1 MRFAPYIGAKRH
13 PGPEGGSHVSFDLAA
28 YRLCGAAYAC
38 SGRVDRLVVGG
49 ALTMAQ
55 RYGGRFSPDGNKTT
69 NSARPGPLSGRR
81 PQRGRARA
89 NLLFVAALPL
99 IFTSFG
105 DAPLDMALKLVAFGA
120 MILGAWLTRSGLE
133 AAEAFEARTIARRP
147 AIPRKLFGA
156 VSLGL
161 GVALATYDGSLIGSG
176 LYGAI
181 AVALHLFSFGLDP
194 MSNKVVEGVDQFQTD
209 RVARAVDEA
218 ERHLKAMKDAIAT
231 TRDRVMIAR
240 VDTFQ
245 ATAREMFRTVEN
257 DPRDLT
263 AARKYLGVYLLGARD
278 AALKFADLFNKTGD
292 QGAKEDFTALLDDLE
307 VNFTAKTQKLL
318 SDSRTDLDIEIDVLR
333 DRLQREG
340 IRLN

>member
-1 MRFAPYIGAKRH
+1 
-13 PGPEGGSHVSFDLAA
+13 
-28 YRLCGAAYAC
+28 
-38 SGRVDRLVVGG
+38 
-49 ALTMAQ
+49 MAQ
-55 RYGGRFSPDGNKTT
+55 RYGGKFSPD
-69 NSARPGPLSGRR
+69 ASGAATSPMAQRR

-89 NLLFVAALPL
+89 NFLFIAALPL
-99 IFTSFG
+99 IVLSFWSS
-105 DAPLDMALKLVAFGA
+105 PLSMAQNLAAFA
-120 MILGAWLTRSGLE
+120 LITLAAWLTRSGQE
-133 AAEAFEARTIARRP
+133 AQEAYEARTIARRP

-161 GVALATYDGSLIGSG
+161 GVALATADGGVVGAAIYGVIGAG
-176 LYGAI
+176 
-181 AVALHLFSFGLDP
+181 LHLASFGLDP
-194 MSNKVVEGVDQFQTD
+194 MTNKTAEGVDEFQTD

-218 ERHLKAMKDAIAT
+218 ERHLKAMKDAVAT
-231 TRDRVMIAR
+231 TRDRALVTR
-240 VDTFQ
+240 VDQFQ

-263 AARKYLGVYLLGARD
+263 AARKYLGVYLLGAKD
-278 AALKFADLFNKTGD
+278 AAVKFAELFNNTAD
-292 QGAKEDFTALLDDLE
+292 QSAKQDFTALLDDLE